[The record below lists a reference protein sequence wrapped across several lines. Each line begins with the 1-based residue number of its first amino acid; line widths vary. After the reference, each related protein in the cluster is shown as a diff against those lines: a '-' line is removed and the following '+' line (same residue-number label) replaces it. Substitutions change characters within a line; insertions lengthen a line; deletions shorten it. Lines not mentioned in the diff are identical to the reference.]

1 MPPDEESAPFP
12 RVEIYSRRVAALWRQ
27 TKQWQWN
34 SSRKRRQVSYHT
46 SPPVRCPTFSTNSK
60 QASSPLALA
69 ASASLVWLC
78 LDCSRRAASLS
89 SACPVESLRDF
100 FEDPPPPPRHHFLL
114 LAFFPYPYLQSVVLM
129 EMALV
134 VYKRHCTAPCGAA
147 LGQPPRQPSGYRQ
160 RCTH

>member
-12 RVEIYSRRVAALWRQ
+12 RVEIYSRRVAASWRQ

-69 ASASLVWLC
+69 ASASLVRLC
-78 LDCSRRAASLS
+78 MDCSRRATSLPICS
-89 SACPVESLRDF
+89 RWCWWRWHRWSISGTV
-100 FEDPPPPPRHHFLL
+100 LL
-114 LAFFPYPYLQSVVLM
+114 LAVRRWGSPRDGRVVADNGAPT
-129 EMALV
+129 EHRV
-134 VYKRHCTAPCGAA
+134 VKVNVLKRIIFEGARTF
-147 LGQPPRQPSGYRQ
+147 LDLSQL
-160 RCTH
+160 